1 MQSFHYIYEFL
12 QKFSKKH
19 FLEIAAI
26 SKTFGKPIKKKA
38 VLFEFETFFLFQ
50 IAVIMTVHQSHSSSE
65 TMKTL
70 FCDLIKAVEA
80 KYQETVSTDCR
91 AGEVILSRIE
101 QYQELLTESDKVLP
115 DSVIKRFSLNVN
127 GAANGKIKTNYPII
141 IDKMLGDCAGSSIIT
156 NVLLENPNL
165 DYLLF
170 QSCLKSLFQSKKEIS
185 ELTQIEVNNLLA
197 GGYDIFCAAI
207 ENKDIVPQTNT
218 KFSNGNIFSTAL
230 FLVVLIYF
238 AF

>member
-1 MQSFHYIYEFL
+1 
-12 QKFSKKH
+12 
-19 FLEIAAI
+19 
-26 SKTFGKPIKKKA
+26 
-38 VLFEFETFFLFQ
+38 
-50 IAVIMTVHQSHSSSE
+50 
-65 TMKTL
+65 
-70 FCDLIKAVEA
+70 
-80 KYQETVSTDCR
+80 
-91 AGEVILSRIE
+91 
-101 QYQELLTESDKVLP
+101 
-115 DSVIKRFSLNVN
+115 
-127 GAANGKIKTNYPII
+127 
-141 IDKMLGDCAGSSIIT
+141 MLGDCAGSSIIT

>member
-1 MQSFHYIYEFL
+1 M
-12 QKFSKKH
+12 
-19 FLEIAAI
+19 
-26 SKTFGKPIKKKA
+26 
-38 VLFEFETFFLFQ
+38 
-50 IAVIMTVHQSHSSSE
+50 
-65 TMKTL
+65 
-70 FCDLIKAVEA
+70 EA

-141 IDKMLGDCAGSSIIT
+141 IDKMLVDCAGSSIIT
-156 NVLLENPNL
+156 NVLLENPNP

-218 KFSNGNIFSTAL
+218 SANTKSLNGNLFPAAL
-230 FLVVLIYF
+230 FLIVVIYF